1 MLAQTSNSVLVLGCD
16 ADGRIRSASSSFIEF
31 TGISESGLVG
41 RAVNELGPGA
51 PWSAARAGE
60 PVIDLR
66 TAEGDVTSLRVS
78 VVPMVAADPGSE
90 VVLVLNASQSE
101 RPASER
107 VGVHLSDRERQI
119 LDFVADGY
127 RVATIA
133 RNLFISPST
142 VRNHLSAIFKKLG
155 VANQAELA
163 ERLKSDA

>member
-1 MLAQTSNSVLVLGCD
+1 MAQTSNSVLVLGCD

-31 TGISESGLVG
+31 SGIPESGLIGTPVDD
-41 RAVNELGPGA
+41 LGPGA

-66 TAEGDVTSLRVS
+66 TAEGEVTSLSVS
-78 VVPMVAADPGSE
+78 VVPMVADNPGAE
-90 VVLVLNASQSE
+90 VVLVLNASQSG
-101 RPASER
+101 RPASAR

-119 LDFVADGY
+119 LDSVADGY